1 MEPISAAVIGLAA
14 KYLPDI
20 IGLFTDN
27 EKAGKTASVVA
38 EVAKQVTGATTL
50 QGIDSTLQ
58 DHPELVLELRKAV
71 MADAHIAE
79 QMRLADVADAR
90 GMQKEALKQDDK
102 FSKRFIYYYAIVWT
116 VFAFVYIFCITFL
129 GMPPESVRY
138 ADTIL
143 GFLLGTGMSAIMQF
157 FFGSSHGS
165 KAKDEIVSGLTKE
178 KGKRD

>member
-1 MEPISAAVIGLAA
+1 MEPISAAVVGLAA

-20 IGLFTDN
+20 VSLFTDN
-27 EKAGKTASVVA
+27 KKAGKTASVVA
-38 EVAKQVTGATTL
+38 EVAKQVTGSTTL
-50 QGIDSTLQ
+50 QGIDSALQ
-58 DHPELVLELRKAV
+58 ERPELVLELRKAI

-79 QMRLADVADAR
+79 QMRLSDIANAR
-90 GMQKEALKQDDK
+90 DMQREALKQEDK

-116 VFAFVYIFCITFL
+116 VFAFVYVFSITFF
-129 GMPPESVRY
+129 GIPPESIRF

-165 KAKDEIVSGLTKE
+165 KAKDEIVSSITK
-178 KGKRD
+178 K